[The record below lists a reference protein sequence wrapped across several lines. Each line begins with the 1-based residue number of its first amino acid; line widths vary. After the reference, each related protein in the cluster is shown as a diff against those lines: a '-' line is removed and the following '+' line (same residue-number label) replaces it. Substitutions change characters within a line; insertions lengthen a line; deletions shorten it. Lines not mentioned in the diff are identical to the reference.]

1 MLPKN
6 IESVALTAR
15 WGWDCLAILLQHR
28 ASRVD
33 CENLPDGG
41 AYSGGRAPQDW
52 LPTAFFHCDAPARQ
66 GTFPDLSP

>member
-33 CENLPDGG
+33 GKPPDGV
-41 AYSGGRAPQDW
+41 YRAAPKNCHPQ
-52 LPTAFFHCDAPARQ
+52 LFHCDAPARQ